1 MSTQY
6 IASLTEPQAHEY
18 LEGIRWP
25 GGQVV
30 CPKCGV
36 IGNARLMTGK
46 STPARTWKC
55 RDCLKKFTVRVGT
68 IFEDSHI
75 PLRKWLIAFSMMCAS
90 KKGVSALQLQRELEL
105 GSYKSA
111 WHMAHRIRYAMKE
124 GPFRHLLDGR
134 VEVDE
139 CYIGGKEKNK
149 HAVDRKHD
157 GRGAVGKAPVVALI
171 ARDGTLRAEVPESV
185 GAKNLRAMLERNV
198 AKTATLYTDEL
209 PAYKGLTSVFRGGHE
224 TVEHGTGEY
233 VRGDVHINTLE
244 GFFSL
249 LKRGLHGAYH
259 HVDRKHLQRYVDE
272 FAFRYNHRVSGDG
285 ARMNVALS
293 QTEGKRLMYRR
304 PKSAA

>member
-6 IASLTEPQAHEY
+6 IASLTETQAHEY

-25 GGQVV
+25 NKEPI

-36 IGNARLMTGK
+36 VGNAHLMAGK

-55 RDCLKKFTVRVGT
+55 RDCLAKFTVRVGT

-90 KKGVSALQLQRELEL
+90 KKGVSALQLQRELDL

-124 GPFRHLLDGR
+124 LPFRRLLAGE
-134 VEVDE
+134 VECDE
-139 CYIGGKEKNK
+139 TFIGGKEKNK
-149 HAVDRKHD
+149 HANKRLNK
-157 GRGAVGKAPVVALI
+157 GRGAVGKAPVVALFERGG
-171 ARDGTLRAEVPESV
+171 ALRVHATEGVN
-185 GAKNLRAMLERNV
+185 ATNLRAMLNAHV
-198 AKTATLYTDEL
+198 AKNATLHTDEY
-209 PAYKGLTSVFRGGHE
+209 PAYKKIAADFGGHE
-224 TVEHGTGEY
+224 TVNHGEGEY
-233 VRGDVHINTLE
+233 VKGDSHINTLE

-259 HVDRKHLQRYVDE
+259 HVDKRHLQLYLDE
-272 FAFRYNHRVSGDG
+272 FAFRYNLRGCKDG
-285 ARMNVALS
+285 ERMNVALT
-293 QTEGKRLMYRR
+293 QTEGKRLMYRKPLEWR
-304 PKSAA
+304 S